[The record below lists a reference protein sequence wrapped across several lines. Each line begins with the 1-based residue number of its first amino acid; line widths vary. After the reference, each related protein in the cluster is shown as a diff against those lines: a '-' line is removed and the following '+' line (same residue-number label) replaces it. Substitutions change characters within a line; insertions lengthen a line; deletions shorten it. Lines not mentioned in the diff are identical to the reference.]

1 MCIYSAAS
9 IIPFTLHH
17 YMGVALP
24 AVQLPACLAMVPSLG
39 RVWFRVKSRFS
50 KKDEFSHGVLNVV
63 YL

>member
-24 AVQLPACLAMVPSLG
+24 AVQLPACLAMVPSLT
-39 RVWFRVKSRFS
+39 
-50 KKDEFSHGVLNVV
+50 SHISAALA
-63 YL
+63 LS